1 MLTPIRHAST
11 NRTVVL
17 VFGSPAFQNGS
28 PQPRLLNTL
37 HRALQVLRANPEATV
52 ILTGGA
58 VHHPFSEAAAMCMWL
73 NSRIAHNQRQKML
86 LETQSR
92 NTLENVLNVLPTLIK
107 MRPTRIFLVTVQYH
121 MQRALTLTQ
130 TALAS
135 RHLEVDCMT
144 FSALNDLTDPSDL
157 RKVHAIEKEA
167 LIRDQRL
174 LKHHLNTS
182 L

>member
-1 MLTPIRHAST
+1 MLTPIRHASG

-17 VFGSPAFQNGS
+17 VFGSPAFHNGS

-37 HRALQVLRANPEATV
+37 RRALQVLRANPEATV

-58 VHHPFSEAAAMCMWL
+58 VHHPFSEAAAMCTWL
-73 NSRIAHNQRQKML
+73 NSRTPHNQRQKML

-92 NTLENVLNVLPTLIK
+92 NTLQNVLNVLPTLIK
-107 MRPTRIFLVTVQYH
+107 LRPTRIFLVTVQYH
-121 MQRALTLTQ
+121 MQRALALTQ

-144 FSALNDLTDPSDL
+144 FSAPNDLTDPSDL
-157 RKVHAIEKEA
+157 QKVRAIENEA

-174 LKHHLNTS
+174 LQHQLSTR